1 MFRRIWARL
10 RPAIF
15 WSYGR
20 GSWQYDVIVVL
31 ILGFIFLSPRSL
43 FNDRPSAEL
52 VHEVEAFGADM
63 RVFWFEPGVVETLGT
78 KNSDR
83 RLHELLREHSGEVLQ
98 ILRTEPATDEAGN
111 IRGYLVY
118 AQR

>member
-20 GSWQYDVIVVL
+20 GSWQYDVIVVM
-31 ILGFIFLSPRSL
+31 ILGFIFLTPKSL
-43 FNDRPSAEL
+43 FNDRPSEEV
-52 VHEVEAFGADM
+52 VHEVAAFGEDV
-63 RVFWFEPGVVETLGT
+63 RVFWCEPSVLESLRAKGPE
-78 KNSDR
+78 R
-83 RLHELLREHSGEVLQ
+83 RLQELLREHSGEVLQ
-98 ILRTEPATDEAGN
+98 ILRTESATDEAGN